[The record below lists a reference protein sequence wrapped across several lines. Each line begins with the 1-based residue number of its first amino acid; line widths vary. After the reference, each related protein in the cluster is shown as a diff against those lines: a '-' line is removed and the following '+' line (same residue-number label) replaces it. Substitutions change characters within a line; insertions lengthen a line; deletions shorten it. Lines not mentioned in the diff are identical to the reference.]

1 MERKF
6 GFIGGGNMC
15 RAIIGGMLK
24 AGITKPG
31 DILVSDKN
39 PSGLEALKAEYGIE
53 ITDENCNTAS
63 FADILILAVKP
74 NVCPAVIA
82 EIREAVRSESVVVSI
97 AAGLSLSVLMRYF
110 KRDIPVI
117 RVMPNTP
124 AMAGEGMAAVCPNDL
139 VSRIQI
145 EDVLTVFRSFGRA
158 EEVTE
163 SLFDVVT
170 AVSGSSPA
178 YVYLFI
184 EAMADA
190 AVAGGM
196 MREQAYTFC
205 AQAVAGSARMV
216 LETGMHPGELKD
228 MVCSPGGTTID
239 AVMELEERGM
249 RSAVQNAVTVCI
261 RKSKS
266 MGKQQEDGL

>member
-1 MERKF
+1 
-6 GFIGGGNMC
+6 MC

-24 AGITKPG
+24 SGIAEPG

-39 PSGLEALKAEYGIE
+39 HRGLEALKAEYGIG
-53 ITDENCNTAS
+53 ITDENCKTAA

-82 EIREAVRSESVVVSI
+82 EIRETVRRESVVVSI
-97 AAGLSLSVLMRYF
+97 AAGLSLSVLMKYLNC
-110 KRDIPVI
+110 DIPVI

-124 AMAGEGMAAVCPNDL
+124 AMVGQGMAAVCSNNL
-139 VSRIQI
+139 VSQAQR
-145 EDVLTVFRSFGRA
+145 EDVLAVFRSFGRA
-158 EEVTE
+158 EEVAE

-190 AVAGGM
+190 AVAEGM
-196 MREQAYTFC
+196 PRAMAYEF
-205 AQAVAGSARMV
+205 ASQAVLGSAKMV
-216 LETGMHPGELKD
+216 LETGKHPGELKD
-228 MVCSPGGTTID
+228 MVCSPAGTTIEG
-239 AVMELEERGM
+239 VQVLETKGM
-249 RSAVQNAVTVCI
+249 RSAVMEAI
-261 RKSKS
+261 RACVSKTR
-266 MGKQQEDGL
+266 ML

>member
-15 RAIIGGMLK
+15 RAIIEGMLK
-24 AGITKPG
+24 AGITEPG

-39 PSGLEALKAEYGIE
+39 HRGLEALKAEYGIG
-53 ITDENCNTAS
+53 ITDENCKTAA

-82 EIREAVRSESVVVSI
+82 EIRETIRRESVVVSI
-97 AAGLSLSVLMRYF
+97 AAGLSLPVLMKYL
-110 KRDIPVI
+110 KCDIPVI

-124 AMAGEGMAAVCPNDL
+124 AMVGEGMAAVCSNGL
-139 VSRIQI
+139 VSRAQM
-145 EDVLTVFRSFGRA
+145 EDVLAVFRSFGRA
-158 EEVTE
+158 EEVAE

-196 MREQAYTFC
+196 PRGQAYTFC
-205 AQAVAGSARMV
+205 AQAVTGSARMV
-216 LETGMHPGELKD
+216 LETGKHPGELKD

-249 RSAVQNAVTVCI
+249 RSAVQNAVTVCM

-266 MGKQQEDGL
+266 MGKQQEDAV